1 MLASNQPYKRVDD
14 GIGAGFI
21 GGALAG
27 GAAAGAA
34 HLWGDRGIKGLQSL
48 SGKAGMAGART
59 AADRNNQ
66 GISESISK
74 ATIKTHDGLGKAAG
88 MRKKAFAG
96 GWKGKAAAYGGSVLA
111 GGLLGAGIDAA
122 ND

>member
-1 MLASNQPYKRVDD
+1 MLASNQPYQRVDD
-14 GIGAGFI
+14 GVGAGFI

-34 HLWGDRGIKGLQSL
+34 HLWGDKGIKGLQSL
-48 SGKAGMAGART
+48 SGKAGMAGAMT
-59 AADRNNQ
+59 AADRNNH

-74 ATIKTHDGLGKAAG
+74 ATVKTHDGLGKTEG
-88 MRKKAFAG
+88 MRKKAFGG
-96 GWKGKAAAYGGSVLA
+96 GWKTAGVYAGSVLA
-111 GGLLGAGIDAA
+111 GGLLGAGIDAS

>member
-1 MLASNQPYKRVDD
+1 MLASNQPYQRVDD
-14 GIGAGFI
+14 GVGAGFV

-34 HLWGDRGIKGLQSL
+34 HKWGAKGLSAL
-48 SGKAGMAGART
+48 SNVNNNTALTRSMGTDGEYGSKYNKIAR
-59 AADRNNQ
+59 Q
-66 GISESISK
+66 HE
-74 ATIKTHDGLGKAAG
+74 AAG
-88 MRKKAFAG
+88 NGIQKASSLHKKGFAG

-111 GGLLGAGIDAA
+111 GGLLGAGLDAA